1 MLIEKET
8 LHYNILY
15 EVIYDSIVLRA
26 LFGYFLKIIRMLEWP

>member
-8 LHYNILY
+8 LHHNILY

-26 LFGYFLKIIRMLEWP
+26 ILGYF